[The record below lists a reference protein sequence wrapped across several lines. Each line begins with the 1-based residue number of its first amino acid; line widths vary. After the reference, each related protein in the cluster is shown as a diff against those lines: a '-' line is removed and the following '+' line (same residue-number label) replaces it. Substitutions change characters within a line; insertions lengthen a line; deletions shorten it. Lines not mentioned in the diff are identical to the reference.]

1 MQSIRLGGKDYVI
14 IERAEYDRPRTLAK
28 AEALPALP
36 SIGPDG
42 NYPAVDY
49 ARASLA
55 RKIIAERAAAGLT
68 QRQLADAAGIRVE
81 TVCRLETGK
90 HTPSVET
97 IGKIDRALR
106 DAAKGSTKQ
115 PRKRTRKRG
124 AAAGVG
130 RAGTSRPERGRTP
143 DR

>member
-1 MQSIRLGGKDYVI
+1 MQSIRLGGRDYVI
-14 IERAEYDRPRTLAK
+14 IERGEYDRLRTLAK

-55 RKIIAERAAAGLT
+55 RRIIAGRAAAGLT
-68 QRQLADAAGIRVE
+68 QRQLAEAAGIRVE

-106 DAAKGSTKQ
+106 DATKR
-115 PRKRTRKRG
+115 PRKQTRKRS
-124 AAAGVG
+124 AVSG
-130 RAGTSRPERGRTP
+130 RGGRRKGT
-143 DR
+143 